1 MANLYPTPP
10 NTISGDNI
18 TASRFQNSTP
28 LLARALRDLAQLRY
42 IGSLLLPNRVQ
53 TTSGSINWE
62 TAGEGITAADAPEV
76 VAPGAEYR
84 LTQTANGAVNTS
96 AVAKYGEDT
105 IITDEAVSRFN
116 FAALNKSIL
125 KMNNSAKLLIDAAVL
140 SAIAAAATATAAA
153 GSKWDGSGTTPKI
166 LLDVLKAKAAMTAL
180 NLGYSPNTLIMDE
193 NVWAY
198 LAADPTIA
206 NAMARED
213 KSNPIYSGKFDVIAG
228 LEVIPVPALNLP
240 SGVNTNAFVL
250 DRGQAGF
257 ILTENLGGGY
267 VSAGDLTEF
276 KSYREEGSDGVR
288 ARIRTVFK
296 AVVTDPG
303 AIYKITTVV

>member
-1 MANLYPTPP
+1 MPNLYPVAP

-28 LLARALRDLAQLRY
+28 LLARALRDLADLRY
-42 IGSLLLPNRVQ
+42 IGNLLLPNRVS

-62 TAGEGITAADAPEV
+62 SPGEGITAADAPEL

-84 LTQTANGAVNTS
+84 LTTTANGAVNTS

-105 IITDEAVSRFN
+105 VITDEAVSRFN

-125 KMNNSAKLLIDAAVL
+125 KMNNSAKLLIDAAVI
-140 SAIAAAATATAAA
+140 SAISAAATYTAGAFA
-153 GSKWDGSGTTPKI
+153 KWDGSGVTPTI
-166 LLDVLKAKAAMTAL
+166 LKDILKAKAAMKSL
-180 NLGYSPNTLIMDE
+180 NLGYMPNTLLIDE
-193 NVWAY
+193 FAWVN
-198 LAADPTIA
+198 LATDAAIA

-213 KSNPIYSGKFDVIAG
+213 KSNPIYTGKFEVLAG

-240 SGVNTNAFVL
+240 GGVNTSAFVI

-257 ILTENLGGGY
+257 ILTESLGGGY
-267 VSAGDLTEF
+267 LSAGDLTEF
-276 KSYREEGSDGVR
+276 KSWRTEETDGVR
-288 ARIRTVFK
+288 ARIRANFK
-296 AVVTDPG
+296 AVITDPG
-303 AIYKITTVV
+303 AIYKITTIV